1 MRNETL
7 VDTIEYRDHKI
18 EIHRDFDPM
27 NPFEEWDCEVPI
39 LVAYLDRAQYSLKS
53 YGVDESLP
61 HLDRMV
67 VAAHWRDMLNEMGL
81 RSDWQG
87 LLSFARGDARYGRW
101 GEPLD
106 RLLAYEFED
115 HFNGLNVEGKLE
127 LLERVYGWMGITAV
141 LGSTTGYCQ
150 GDYAEVLAVA
160 TPEWIEKTGAPSES
174 HKAQC
179 EGAIKLYGYWAWGNV
194 YGYVIDG
201 DGDSCWGFYGDDHEE
216 SGLLEQAQNAIDCA
230 IQWHIVETDT
240 EALTCD

>member
-7 VDTIEYRDHKI
+7 VDTIEYRDHQI
-18 EIHRDFDPM
+18 EIHRDFDPS
-27 NPFEEWDCEVPI
+27 NPFEDWDCEVPI
-39 LVAYLDRAQYSLKS
+39 LVAYLDHARYNLKS
-53 YGVDESLP
+53 YGVDEHLP
-61 HLDRMV
+61 HLDRIV
-67 VAAHWRDMLNEMGL
+67 VAAHWRDILSELNL

-87 LLSFARGDARYGRW
+87 LLSFARGDARYGRS

-127 LLERVYGWMGITAV
+127 LLERVYGWLGITAV

-160 TPEWIEKTGAPSES
+160 TPEWIEKVGAPADSL
-174 HKAQC
+174 KRQC
-179 EGAIKLYGYWAWGNV
+179 EYAIKLYGYWAWGDV
-194 YGYVIDG
+194 YGYIIDG

-216 SGLLEQAQNAIDCA
+216 SGLLEQAQNAIDYLLQQES
-230 IQWHIVETDT
+230 IDKDT
-240 EALTCD
+240 EALRCD